1 MKGFSVWNH
10 GAALNGKTN
19 ENMLVIVGTVL
30 STKSVKLTKS
40 MIVIEGTVDLS
51 WNKSFDI
58 AQHSTPLGT
67 FVSHPEWQSTVY
79 YVDYCTLR
87 KIFPNTV

>member
-51 WNKSFDI
+51 
-58 AQHSTPLGT
+58 
-67 FVSHPEWQSTVY
+67 
-79 YVDYCTLR
+79 
-87 KIFPNTV
+87 